1 MVHLRIPRVLR
12 RYSGGA
18 GEVLVRGATVAEAL
32 EDLFRLWPDLR
43 LRVLDPRGEV
53 HPYLRLFRNDAQLEG
68 ALDAPLVDG
77 DLLEIV
83 AAAAG
88 G

>member
-1 MVHLRIPRVLR
+1 MVLLRIPRVLR

-18 GEVLVRGATVAEAL
+18 EEVVVRGATVAEAL
-32 EDLFRLWPDLR
+32 DDLFRLWPDLR
-43 LRVLDPRGEV
+43 LRVLDARGDV
-53 HPYLRLFRNDAQLEG
+53 HPYLRLFRNDTELPR
-68 ALDAPLVDG
+68 ALDTPLADG
-77 DLLEIV
+77 DLVEIV

>member
-1 MVHLRIPRVLR
+1 MVRCRIPEALR
-12 RYSGGA
+12 RYSGDA
-18 GEVLVRGATVAEAL
+18 EEVIVRGATVADAL
-32 EDLFRLWPDLR
+32 EDLFRLWPELR
-43 LRVLDPRGEV
+43 ARVLDARGDV
-53 HPYLRLFRNDAQLEG
+53 FPYLRLFRNGTELG
-68 ALDAPLVDG
+68 PGLDTPLADD

>member
-1 MVHLRIPRVLR
+1 MVRLRVPRGLR

-18 GEVLVRGATVAEAL
+18 DEVIVSGATVAEAL
-32 EDLFRLWPDLR
+32 EDLFRLWPELR
-43 LRVLDPRGEV
+43 LRVLDARGDV
-53 HPYLRLFRNDAQLEG
+53 HPYLRLFRNDAELPRARDV
-68 ALDAPLVDG
+68 ALADG
-77 DLLEIV
+77 DLVEIV

>member
-1 MVHLRIPRVLR
+1 
-12 RYSGGA
+12 
-18 GEVLVRGATVAEAL
+18 VRGATVAEAL
-32 EDLFRLWPDLR
+32 DDLFRLWPDLR
-43 LRVLDPRGEV
+43 LRVLDRHGEV
-53 HPYLRLFRNDAQLEG
+53 HPYLRLFRNDAELPR
-68 ALDAPLVDG
+68 AMDAPLVDG

>member
-1 MVHLRIPRVLR
+1 VVRLRIPRVLR

-18 GEVLVRGATVAEAL
+18 EEVAVHGATVAEAL
-32 EDLFRLWPDLR
+32 DELFRLWPDLR
-43 LRVLDPRGEV
+43 LRVLDARGDV
-53 HPYLRLFRNDAQLEG
+53 HPYLRLFRDDAELPRVLNT
-68 ALDAPLVDG
+68 ALADG
-77 DLLEIV
+77 DIVEIV

>member
-1 MVHLRIPRVLR
+1 MVRLRIPEALR

-18 GEVLVRGATVAEAL
+18 EEVVVRGATVADAL
-32 EDLFRLWPDLR
+32 DDLFRHHPDLR
-43 LRVLDPRGEV
+43 IRVLDTQGAV
-53 HPYLRLFRNDAQLEG
+53 HPYLRLFRNETEIPP
-68 ALDAPLVDG
+68 ALDTPLAAG
-77 DLLEIV
+77 DLVEIV

>member
-1 MVHLRIPRVLR
+1 VVRLRIPRVLR

-18 GEVLVRGATVAEAL
+18 DEVAVHGGTVAEAL
-32 EDLFRLWPDLR
+32 EDLFRAWPDLR
-43 LRVLDPRGEV
+43 LRVLDARGDV
-53 HPYLRLFRNDAQLEG
+53 HPYLRLFLDDTELPR
-68 ALDAPLVDG
+68 ALDTPLADG
-77 DLLEIV
+77 DRLEIV

>member
-1 MVHLRIPRVLR
+1 MHLRIPRVLR

-18 GEVLVRGATVAEAL
+18 DDVVVHGATVADAL

-43 LRVLDPRGEV
+43 LRVLDGHGDV
-53 HPYLRLFRNDAQLEG
+53 FPYLRLYRNDRELARD
-68 ALDAPLVDG
+68 LDTPLADG
-77 DLLEIV
+77 DVLEIV

>member
-1 MVHLRIPRVLR
+1 MRIPEVLR

-18 GEVLVRGATVAEAL
+18 EEVVVRGATVADAL
-32 EDLFRLWPDLR
+32 DDLFRHHPDLR
-43 LRVLDPRGEV
+43 VRVLDARGEL
-53 HPYLRLFRNDAQLEG
+53 HPHLRLFCNDTDLERDLDVPLAQ
-68 ALDAPLVDG
+68 G
-77 DLLEIV
+77 DCVAIV

>member
-1 MVHLRIPRVLR
+1 MVRWRIPEALR

-18 GEVLVRGATVAEAL
+18 EEVVVRGATVADAL
-32 EDLFRLWPDLR
+32 DDLFRHHPDLR
-43 LRVLDPRGEV
+43 IRVLDARGAV
-53 HPYLRLFRNDAQLEG
+53 HPYLRLFRNGAEIAP
-68 ALDAPLVDG
+68 ALDTPLAKG
-77 DLLEIV
+77 DVVEIV

>member
-1 MVHLRIPRVLR
+1 MVRLRIPEVLR

-18 GEVLVRGATVAEAL
+18 EEVVVRGATLADAL
-32 EDLFRLWPDLR
+32 DDLFRHHPDLR
-43 LRVLDPRGEV
+43 IRVLDARGEV
-53 HPYLRLFRNDAQLEG
+53 HPYLRLFRNDTEIPPVLET
-68 ALDAPLVDG
+68 PLAKG
-77 DLLEIV
+77 DVLEIV

>member
-1 MVHLRIPRVLR
+1 VVHLRIPRALR

-18 GEVLVRGATVAEAL
+18 GEVSVRGATVAEAL
-32 EDLFRLWPDLR
+32 DDLFRLWPDLR
-43 LRVLDPRGEV
+43 LRVLDARGAV
-53 HPYLRLFRNDAQLEG
+53 HPYLRLFRNDAELPR
-68 ALDAPLVDG
+68 ALDAPLADG

>member
-1 MVHLRIPRVLR
+1 MVRLRIPRALR
-12 RYSGGA
+12 RYSGGTD
-18 GEVLVRGATVAEAL
+18 EVVVHGATVADAL
-32 EDLFRLWPDLR
+32 EDLFRTWPDLR
-43 LRVLDPRGEV
+43 PRVLDARGEV
-53 HPYLRLFRNDAQLEG
+53 FPYLRLFRNDGEIPPDPDTTLA
-68 ALDAPLVDG
+68 DG

>member
-1 MVHLRIPRVLR
+1 VVHLRIPGTLQ

-18 GEVLVRGATVAEAL
+18 QEVVVRGATVADAL
-32 EDLFRLWPDLR
+32 EDLFRRHPDLR
-43 LRVLDPRGEV
+43 MRVLDPDGTL
-53 HPYLRLFRNDAQLEG
+53 HPYLRLFRNDSELPRG
-68 ALDAPLVDG
+68 LDTPLAAG
-77 DLLEIV
+77 DLVEIV